1 MDQVVDQHAIIN
13 GHRVAHGVHGAGEPV
28 VLVHGTP
35 SSSYIWRNVVPR
47 LVDAGYRVHVF
58 DLLGYGLSER
68 PRDPAVDTSI
78 TGQVAVLAE
87 LLDLWRLDTFHL
99 VAHDIGGGVA
109 QRFGVRSIKRLR
121 TLTLIDVVSFD
132 SYPSE
137 RTRQQM
143 ADGLEVLAK
152 KPDDEHREH
161 FRKWLLSTH
170 SDPSGF
176 DPEALRIYV
185 DLISGPIG
193 QPSLFQHQVAHYE
206 PVHTMEISDQ
216 LDTLGR
222 VPVQMIW
229 GADDTWQ
236 VIEHA
241 HRLQRAI
248 PGSGLHVIEEC
259 GHFAPE
265 ERPRRWRPQC
275 SSSWSRTAPSC
286 GVQGRRRLTRR
297 ARQTPPPGR
306 SAPPTTHTR

>member
-1 MDQVVDQHAIIN
+1 MAHVVDSHAVIG
-13 GHRVAHGVHGAGEPV
+13 GHRVAYGVHGAGEPV

-68 PRDPAVDTSI
+68 PWDPAVDTSI
-78 TGQVAVLAE
+78 TGNVAVLDG
-87 LLDLWRLDTFHL
+87 LLDLWGLDSFHL

-109 QRFGVRSIKRLR
+109 QRFGVRSIERLR

-132 SYPSE
+132 TYPSE

-161 FRKWLLSTH
+161 FREWLLSTH
-170 SDPSGF
+170 SDPTGF
-176 DPEALRIYV
+176 DPEALDVYV
-185 DLISGPIG
+185 DFINGPIG
-193 QPSLFQHQVAHYE
+193 QPSLFQHQVAHYD
-206 PVHTMEISDQ
+206 PVHTMEISDR
-216 LDTLGR
+216 LHTLSQ
-222 VPVQMIW
+222 VPVQLIW

-236 VIEHA
+236 VIDHA
-241 HRLQRAI
+241 HRLHRAI
-248 PGSGLHVIEEC
+248 PGSALHVIDDC

-265 ERPRRWRPQC
+265 ERPGEVSAAVLGFLDQN
-275 SSSWSRTAPSC
+275 
-286 GVQGRRRLTRR
+286 
-297 ARQTPPPGR
+297 R
-306 SAPPTTHTR
+306 S